1 MAYIRDFDGGS
12 TYIPSVHPHADM
24 SHYRVLGSIL
34 AHGFISCGLLP
45 NRLAFPVVACTLL
58 GCDVV
63 IPDAILID
71 SFVDYVSSYE
81 SSVFREALQVSKG
94 SEATFTPVLGESV
107 LSILSTMGCRE
118 MPTPGNIQ
126 QLILQVARYELVHKP
141 LGALLSLYRG
151 VPTEYHPLFSGFSV
165 GDLHG
170 LYRALNATPGSVMS
184 MIKESKE
191 MISSQAQGCLDTLEP
206 S

>member
-1 MAYIRDFDGGS
+1 
-12 TYIPSVHPHADM
+12 
-24 SHYRVLGSIL
+24 
-34 AHGFISCGLLP
+34 
-45 NRLAFPVVACTLL
+45 
-58 GCDVV
+58 
-63 IPDAILID
+63 
-71 SFVDYVSSYE
+71 
-81 SSVFREALQVSKG
+81 
-94 SEATFTPVLGESV
+94 
-107 LSILSTMGCRE
+107 

-126 QLILQVARYELVHKP
+126 QLILQVARYELVRKP

-151 VPTEYHPLFSGFSV
+151 VPTEYHPFFSGFSV

-184 MIKESKE
+184 MIKESKV

>member
-1 MAYIRDFDGGS
+1 MAYIKDFDGGS

-34 AHGFISCGLLP
+34 AHGFMSCGLLP

-63 IPDAILID
+63 IQDAILID

-107 LSILSTMGCRE
+107 LNILSTMGCRE

-126 QLILQVARYELVHKP
+126 QLILQVARYELVRKP

-151 VPTEYHPLFSGFSV
+151 VPTEYHPFFSGFSV

-191 MISSQAQGCLDTLEP
+191 MISSQAKGCLDTLEP

>member
-1 MAYIRDFDGGS
+1 MSRDFFSALWEVAYIKDFDGGS
-12 TYIPSVHPHADM
+12 TYIPSVHPPADM

-34 AHGFISCGLLP
+34 AHGFMSCGLLP

-58 GCDVV
+58 GCDV

-94 SEATFTPVLGESV
+94 SEATFTLVLGESV
-107 LSILSTMGCRE
+107 LNILSTMGCCE
-118 MPTPGNIQ
+118 MITPGNIQ
-126 QLILQVARYELVHKP
+126 QLILQVAWYELVRKP

-151 VPTEYHPLFSGFSV
+151 VPTEYHPSV
-165 GDLHG
+165 DLQLVTCMVCTG
-170 LYRALNATPGSVMS
+170 LLMPP
-184 MIKESKE
+184 
-191 MISSQAQGCLDTLEP
+191 QGRL
-206 S
+206 